1 MIKNVIFSGGGFKG
15 WAFIGTIRALNE
27 YVKYSDLE
35 SITGTSIGSL
45 FGFCYLLQIEWEYLL
60 DFIMNLNFKDQLDI
74 NLKNIVSNQSLL
86 TGDKYK
92 KRIIELVGNKI
103 DTNITF
109 IDLYKYH
116 SKIKFTVNA
125 LNITDSK
132 LDFFNY
138 SLTPNVKVID
148 AIMASSSLPLIL
160 PAYYIHGKY
169 YFDGGLC
176 NNCVTNI
183 IDNLESVAFDLHD
196 PNSQFGKSKSKIIDL
211 IMVLFNILNVNNKN
225 NNDITFSVLDSSF
238 DKEMLNLNQTRD
250 DIFNIYITGYINSK
264 DIIYNNFIAIQSS

>member
-1 MIKNVIFSGGGFKG
+1 
-15 WAFIGTIRALNE
+15 
-27 YVKYSDLE
+27 
-35 SITGTSIGSL
+35 
-45 FGFCYLLQIEWEYLL
+45 
-60 DFIMNLNFKDQLDI
+60 MNLNFKDQLDI